1 MKNIVLTL
9 LFLLLVLPF
18 SAANHNLTKIDVTK
32 PHEPQIILQ
41 NTGYLIASQTGI
53 NI

>member
-18 SAANHNLTKIDVTK
+18 SAANHNLTKIDVTN
-32 PHEPQIILQ
+32 L
-41 NTGYLIASQTGI
+41 NVNSVWLAMR
-53 NI
+53 